1 MALLARGAGPIPLGP
16 SPRWMRWV
24 AAGLTA
30 LFLWAVA
37 VDVRRIASGQ
47 VCEVLLQDDLSE
59 AVREGFAAALAD
71 LPVTC
76 APREPEPA
84 AATPADNGT
93 PERPRTRSSA
103 NRREP

>member
-1 MALLARGAGPIPLGP
+1 MALLARGAGPIPLAP

-24 AAGLTA
+24 AAGLA
-30 LFLWAVA
+30 VLFLWAVA
-37 VDVRRIASGQ
+37 VDVRRVASGR
-47 VCEVLLQDDLSE
+47 VCEVLLRDDLSE
-59 AVREGFAAALAD
+59 AVREGFTAALAD

-76 APREPEPA
+76 AEPESV
-84 AATPADNGT
+84 TPADNGT